1 MSIEQKIEQE
11 TLKQRI
17 GHQERYATALNK
29 IHQLKK
35 VLKTEVEQRKHAEEH
50 FREMIEEKSHECLNQ
65 FTVRY
70 LNKLHAMHETVQ
82 TFEKRKATLEE
93 KRQNLKTKIETS
105 MRQSREEIIT
115 NVHTKQ

>member
-1 MSIEQKIEQE
+1 
-11 TLKQRI
+11 
-17 GHQERYATALNK
+17 
-29 IHQLKK
+29 
-35 VLKTEVEQRKHAEEH
+35 
-50 FREMIEEKSHECLNQ
+50 
-65 FTVRY
+65 
-70 LNKLHAMHETVQ
+70 MHETVQ